1 MRLVHGPSYRD
12 NFTVVAYTISGVT
25 MRNPFVRACAVIA
38 LVSPIG
44 LNAQTRVFLVKLG
57 SDTIGLERVVRTGN
71 KIEGVIVRHIPT
83 NAMLKYSIVLGK
95 DGRVE
100 SYEQGSYRAD
110 GTPAP
115 ANAQTG
121 AAAVGL
127 KMTFTVDSVIREVPT
142 SGQPVIR
149 RTAVPKGTLP
159 AIGGSWFATEMQVAA
174 ARKGGKA
181 NVIGFAANANTATS
195 PDIRILG
202 PDSAEI
208 VNQGFRVGV
217 KTDKSGRLVHG
228 DQSLTTQKYDVTVT
242 KDVDVIAL
250 AGVWASKEVAGQ
262 AAAPTNTPD
271 SVVATIGNAHVV
283 ILYSRPARRGRELWG
298 KLVPFDTTWRF
309 GADYATQLKTDADLN
324 IGGTKVAAGTYTLWL
339 LPSQGQSYLI
349 VNTRLQDP
357 RDPTRRLWGTQ
368 WDPASDIAKIPVQKH
383 LNLPTDEERF
393 HIFLDNGMLMFHWGN
408 SGYGVSIKAN

>member
-1 MRLVHGPSYRD
+1 
-12 NFTVVAYTISGVT
+12 
-25 MRNPFVRACAVIA
+25 MRNAVVRAIAIIA
-38 LVSPIG
+38 LVSPFG

-57 SDTIGLERVVRTGN
+57 SDTVALERVVRSGN
-71 KIEGVIVRHIPT
+71 KIDGVIVRHVPA

-95 DGRVE
+95 DGHVE

-127 KMTFTVDSVIREVPT
+127 KMTFAGDTVIREVPT
-142 SGQPVIR
+142 NGQPVIR

-159 AIGGSWFATEMQVAA
+159 AIAGSWLANEMQVAA
-174 ARKGGKA
+174 ARKDGKA
-181 NVIGFAANANTATS
+181 NVIGFAANANAATS

-202 PDSAEI
+202 PDTAEI
-208 VNQGFRVGV
+208 VTQGFRVGV
-217 KTDKSGRLVHG
+217 KTDRSGRVVHG

-242 KDVDVIAL
+242 KDVDVVAL
-250 AGVWASKEVAGQ
+250 AAAWAAKDVAGQ
-262 AAAPTNTPD
+262 APAPTNTPD

-309 GADYATQLKTDADLN
+309 GADFATQLKTDADLN

-368 WDPASDIAKIPVQKH
+368 WDPAFDIAKIPLEKH

-393 HIFLDNGMLMFHWGN
+393 HLFIENGKLMIHWGN
-408 SGYGVSIKAN
+408 SGYGVTIRAN